1 MGDVATGVRLSS
13 SGIHLHDS
21 YSGKMNDN
29 RGIGMKIVGI
39 MAGPR
44 RKGMT
49 AQLYEEIVKEAA
61 KNGNTIETVHIY
73 DLDLAPCRGC
83 NICRKE
89 GACVLKDDLAKV
101 HSLLDAAD
109 ALVVASPTYWGNM
122 TSPLK
127 CLFDR
132 SVFKFES
139 FETTV
144 PKPLQKGKKAI
155 IVTTCASPYPLSHFR
170 KHGGGA
176 VHSIEVVLKSA
187 GFKVVGTMIRPAAEK
202 TDHLSEKDMARASKL
217 GRRLS

>member
-1 MGDVATGVRLSS
+1 
-13 SGIHLHDS
+13 
-21 YSGKMNDN
+21 
-29 RGIGMKIVGI
+29 MKILGI

-49 AQLYEEIVKEAA
+49 AQLFEEIIGETMR
-61 KNGNTIETVHIY
+61 NGNEVETIHVH

-83 NICRKE
+83 NSCRKQ
-89 GACVLKDDLAKV
+89 GTCVIKDDLAKV

-132 SVFKFES
+132 SVFRFES
-139 FETTV
+139 FESTI
-144 PKPLQKGKKAI
+144 PRPLQKGKKAI
-155 IVTTCASPYPLSHFR
+155 IVTTCASPYPLSHSR

-187 GFKVVGTMIRPAAEK
+187 GFRVVGTMIRSAAEK
-202 TDHLSEKDMARASKL
+202 SDSINEKDIAKARKM